1 MRIQPR
7 HGGNHGCILVSCLLA
22 FNLLDTLEELYIYT
36 SYWLVRLLKIYAGN
50 KLYLFD
56 FRSSP
61 TEKEKKKKRKGGLIP
76 GTCGYIFSNQDEHRC
91 LLMRNK
97 VRL

>member
-1 MRIQPR
+1 MGIQPR

-36 SYWLVRLLKIYAGN
+36 SYWLVQLLKIWAGN
-50 KLYLFD
+50 KLYLFV

-61 TEKEKKKKRKGGLIP
+61 TKKKGAKGSLSLVTRMSIEDFLR
-76 GTCGYIFSNQDEHRC
+76 GTN
-91 LLMRNK
+91 
-97 VRL
+97 